1 MALGAGWSPTARSA
15 GWDDLRKQ
23 ARKLESELD
32 VKLASFRR
40 VGTPKNGQGD
50 GSEAEIERLLQQ
62 LNEVNKQMQS
72 WVSNAG
78 SDVLSH
84 TLARHRNILHELS
97 QEFARIR
104 VNAKASREHAELLQH
119 FSRGDERNAFMDDGE
134 FGLQQQSL
142 LREQATINRST
153 AQMDSVIGHAS
164 EAYNALRYQRSTFG
178 DISSKINT
186 IGSKLPSVSF
196 LSFLPQFRG
205 FLGQEIFVPRFTREL
220 PFHDSCLFVKMLV
233 LRSQRPEGGIQEWL

>member
-1 MALGAGWSPTARSA
+1 VPAMALGAGWSPSSGNA

-32 VKLASFRR
+32 VKLSSFRR
-40 VGTPKNGQGD
+40 LGTAVDAQGD

-62 LNEVNKQMQS
+62 LNEVNKHMQN

-119 FSRGDERNAFMDDGE
+119 FSRGDERKNFMDDG
-134 FGLQQQSL
+134 GVGIQQQAL
-142 LREQATINRST
+142 LREQAGISRST
-153 AQMDSVIGHAS
+153 TQLDSVIGNAQ
-164 EAYNALRYQRSTFG
+164 EAYSALRYQRSTFG
-178 DISSKINT
+178 DISTKINT
-186 IGSKLPSVSF
+186 ISTKLPIVNSVLNMIRRRKSRDT
-196 LSFLPQFRG
+196 LIIGAVASLCTI
-205 FLGQEIFVPRFTREL
+205 LIL
-220 PFHDSCLFVKMLV
+220 LY
-233 LRSQRPEGGIQEWL
+233 WLAK

>member
-186 IGSKLPSVSF
+186 IGSKLPSVNGVLTAIRRRKSRDTIIVGSVASLCTILILLYW
-196 LSFLPQFRG
+196 LS
-205 FLGQEIFVPRFTREL
+205 
-220 PFHDSCLFVKMLV
+220 K
-233 LRSQRPEGGIQEWL
+233 

>member
-1 MALGAGWSPTARSA
+1 MASGAGWSPKARNA

-40 VGTPKNGQGD
+40 IGTPKDGQGD
-50 GSEAEIERLLQQ
+50 GSEAEIEKLLQH
-62 LNEVNKQMQS
+62 LNEVNKDMQN

-104 VNAKASREHAELLQH
+104 VNAKVNREHAELLQH
-119 FSRGDERNAFMDDGE
+119 FSRGDERNSVMDDGG
-134 FGLQQQSL
+134 FGLQQQAL
-142 LREQATINRST
+142 LREQGAISRST
-153 AQMDSVIGHAS
+153 SQMDSMIGHAHETFS
-164 EAYNALRYQRSTFG
+164 ALRYQRSTFG
-178 DISSKINT
+178 DISGKINT
-186 IGSKLPSVSF
+186 IGSRLPSVN
-196 LSFLPQFRG
+196 G
-205 FLGQEIFVPRFTREL
+205 
-220 PFHDSCLFVKMLV
+220 V
-233 LRSQRPEGGIQEWL
+233 LTAIRRRRSRDTIIIGSVASLCTILILLYWITK